1 MEEEMVNSR
10 GRPPPSRRTEGDYAY
25 APRPRRGPL
34 QLCSSFN
41 RHERR
46 AANNTATER
55 ALAVAPVP
63 KWRGARESES
73 RRGAARFKR
82 KARPFP
88 WKGASFSLRLVSL
101 RLRCCCLIGQS
112 SKPKTPASAV
122 LSWNWNRRQA
132 TAPSCVRG
140 ETRGRSRGGGVVAAL
155 ACGAWA
161 HTGGERTGWNL
172 EDGDADREARRL
184 LLWALGLGRRLA
196 GWKLERFVRG
206 ATASLLSLALL
217 RRSAAGH
224 GNPAWPLPQS
234 SPRHPLH

>member
-1 MEEEMVNSR
+1 MLRCIILGYIALSARGSIRMEEEMVNSR

-88 WKGASFSLRLVSL
+88 CKGASFSLRLVSL
-101 RLRCCCLIGQS
+101 HCCCCLIGQS
-112 SKPKTPASAV
+112 SKPKT
-122 LSWNWNRRQA
+122 LG
-132 TAPSCVRG
+132 SC
-140 ETRGRSRGGGVVAAL
+140 
-155 ACGAWA
+155 
-161 HTGGERTGWNL
+161 
-172 EDGDADREARRL
+172 
-184 LLWALGLGRRLA
+184 
-196 GWKLERFVRG
+196 
-206 ATASLLSLALL
+206 SLHVNAKKS
-217 RRSAAGH
+217 
-224 GNPAWPLPQS
+224 
-234 SPRHPLH
+234 

>member
-1 MEEEMVNSR
+1 
-10 GRPPPSRRTEGDYAY
+10 
-25 APRPRRGPL
+25 
-34 QLCSSFN
+34 
-41 RHERR
+41 
-46 AANNTATER
+46 
-55 ALAVAPVP
+55 VA
-63 KWRGARESES
+63 
-73 RRGAARFKR
+73 
-82 KARPFP
+82 
-88 WKGASFSLRLVSL
+88 
-101 RLRCCCLIGQS
+101 
-112 SKPKTPASAV
+112 
-122 LSWNWNRRQA
+122 
-132 TAPSCVRG
+132 
-140 ETRGRSRGGGVVAAL
+140 AAL